1 VIVPMLSVTPR
12 AWRIGTIALSAVV
25 FAFLIASIL
34 VIVPLSFSADPF
46 FSYPIEHWSLRW
58 YAALVRDN
66 PQALLWQRAV
76 VNSLMIG
83 LSATLLATCLG
94 TLAAIGVWRSPRPFA
109 TIVTTL
115 MISPIVVPIVVTAI
129 GTYYFYA
136 RLGLVG
142 TYTGI
147 ILAHAALG
155 APFVFVT
162 VTATLASFDETL
174 LKAGAILGASPARVF
189 RMIMLP
195 LILPGVISGA
205 IFAFA
210 TSWDEVVIVL
220 FLAGPEQHTIPR
232 RMWSGVRDNLSPTII
247 AAATLLIALSLALML
262 TLEWLRRRTERL
274 RLAQPAS
281 ARRP

>member
-1 VIVPMLSVTPR
+1 MPTLSVTPR
-12 AWRIGTIALSAVV
+12 AWRIGTIALSALV
-25 FAFLIASIL
+25 FAFLIAPIL

-58 YAALVRDN
+58 YAALLGDD

-76 VNSLMIG
+76 LNSLAIG
-83 LSATLLATCLG
+83 LGATLLATLLG
-94 TLAAIGVWRSPRPFA
+94 TLAAIGLWRRRLPFA
-109 TIVTTL
+109 NVMTAFL
-115 MISPIVVPIVVTAI
+115 ISPMIVPIVVTAI
-129 GTYYFYA
+129 GMYYFYA
-136 RLGLVG
+136 RIGLIG

-155 APFVFVT
+155 APFVFIT
-162 VTATLASFDETL
+162 VSATLASFDETL
-174 LKAGAILGASPARVF
+174 LKAGAILGAGPARVF
-189 RMIMLP
+189 RRIMLP
-195 LILPGVISGA
+195 LIMPGVVSGA

-232 RMWSGVRDNLSPTII
+232 RMWSGMRDNLSPTII
-247 AAATLLIALSLALML
+247 AAATLLIVLSMVLML
-262 TLEWLRRRTERL
+262 TLEWLRRRSERF
-274 RLAQPAS
+274 RAAQSSP

>member
-1 VIVPMLSVTPR
+1 MIMPTLSVTPR
-12 AWRIGTIALSAVV
+12 AWRIGTIGLSALV
-25 FAFLIASIL
+25 FAFLIAPIL

-58 YAALVRDN
+58 YAALVGDD

-94 TLAAIGVWRSPRPFA
+94 TLAAIGVWRSPRPLA
-109 TIVTTL
+109 NIVTAL

-142 TYTGI
+142 TYAGI

-155 APFVFVT
+155 APFVFLT
-162 VTATLASFDETL
+162 VAATLASFDETL
-174 LKAGAILGASPARVF
+174 LKAGAILGAGPVRVF

-195 LILPGVISGA
+195 LILPGVVSGA

-247 AAATLLIALSLALML
+247 AAATLLIALSIALML
-262 TLEWLRRRTERL
+262 TLEWLRRRTERY
-274 RLAQPAS
+274 RLPRLHPAS
-281 ARRP
+281 HP

>member
-1 VIVPMLSVTPR
+1 MIMPSLSLTPR
-12 AWRIGTIALSAVV
+12 AWRLGAIALSGVV
-25 FAFLIASIL
+25 FAFLIAPIL

-46 FSYPIEHWSLRW
+46 FAYPIEQWSLRW
-58 YAALVRDN
+58 YAALVGDD

-76 VNSLMIG
+76 VNSLIIG

-94 TLAAIGVWRSPRPFA
+94 TLAAIGVWRSPRPLA
-109 TIVTTL
+109 NTVTAL
-115 MISPIVVPIVVTAI
+115 MLSPIVVPIVVTAI

-142 TYTGI
+142 TYTGL

-174 LKAGAILGASPARVF
+174 LKAGASLGASPARVF

-195 LILPGVISGA
+195 LILPGVVSGA

-210 TSWDEVVIVL
+210 TSWDEVVIAL

-232 RMWSGVRDNLSPTII
+232 RMWSGMRDNLSPTII
-247 AAATLLIALSLALML
+247 AAATLLIALSIALML
-262 TLEWLRRRTERL
+262 TLEWLRRRGARL
-274 RLAQPAS
+274 RLSHPVS
-281 ARRP
+281 AGRS

>member
-1 VIVPMLSVTPR
+1 VIMPSLSLTPR
-12 AWRIGTIALSAVV
+12 AWRLGVMALSGVV
-25 FAFLIASIL
+25 FAFLITPIL

-46 FSYPIEHWSLRW
+46 FAYPIDQWSLRW
-58 YAALVRDN
+58 YAALVGDD

-83 LSATLLATCLG
+83 LSATFLATCLG
-94 TLAAIGVWRSPRPFA
+94 TLAAIGVWRSPRPLA
-109 TIVTTL
+109 STVTAL
-115 MISPIVVPIVVTAI
+115 MLSPIVVPIVVTAI

-142 TYTGI
+142 TYAGL
-147 ILAHAALG
+147 ILAHTALG

-174 LKAGAILGASPARVF
+174 LKAGASLGASPARVF

-195 LILPGVISGA
+195 LILPGVVSGA
-205 IFAFA
+205 VFAFA
-210 TSWDEVVIVL
+210 TSWDEVVIAL

-247 AAATLLIALSLALML
+247 AASTLLIALSLALML
-262 TLEWLRRRTERL
+262 TLEWLRRRSARL
-274 RLAQPAS
+274 RLAQPVSVHHA
-281 ARRP
+281 

>member
-1 VIVPMLSVTPR
+1 VIKRTLSLTPQ
-12 AWRIGTIALSAVV
+12 AWRIGTIALSALV
-25 FAFLIASIL
+25 FAFLIAPIL
-34 VIVPLSFSADPF
+34 IIVPLSFSADPF
-46 FSYPIEHWSLRW
+46 FSYPVEHWSLRW
-58 YAALVRDN
+58 YAALVGSD

-83 LSATLLATCLG
+83 VGATLLATCLG
-94 TLAAIGVWRSPRPFA
+94 TLAAIGVWRRPRPFA
-109 TIVTTL
+109 TLVTAL
-115 MISPIVVPIVVTAI
+115 MLSPIVVPIVVTAI

-142 TYTGI
+142 TYTGL

-162 VTATLASFDETL
+162 VSATLASFDETL
-174 LKAGAILGASPARVF
+174 LKAGASLGASPARVF

-195 LILPGVISGA
+195 LILPGVVSGA

-210 TSWDEVVIVL
+210 TSWDEVVIAL

-262 TLEWLRRRTERL
+262 TLEWLRRRSERL
-274 RLAQPAS
+274 RLSQPVS
-281 ARRP
+281 ADHP

>member
-1 VIVPMLSVTPR
+1 VIKRTLSLTPQV
-12 AWRIGTIALSAVV
+12 WRIGAMALSVLV
-25 FAFLIASIL
+25 FVFLIAPIL
-34 VIVPLSFSADPF
+34 IIVPLSFSADPF

-58 YAALVRDN
+58 YAALVADD

-76 VNSLMIG
+76 VNSLIIG
-83 LSATLLATCLG
+83 FSATLIATCLG
-94 TLAAIGVWRSPRPFA
+94 TLAAIGVWRSPRPLA
-109 TIVTTL
+109 NTVTAL
-115 MISPIVVPIVVTAI
+115 MLSPIVVPIVVTAI

-142 TYTGI
+142 TYAGL

-174 LKAGAILGASPARVF
+174 LKAGASLGASPARVF

-195 LILPGVISGA
+195 LILPGVVSGA

-210 TSWDEVVIVL
+210 TSWDEVVIAL

-262 TLEWLRRRTERL
+262 TLEWLRRRSARL
-274 RLAQPAS
+274 RLAQPVS
-281 ARRP
+281 IHLP

>member
-1 VIVPMLSVTPR
+1 MPSLSVTPR
-12 AWRIGTIALSAVV
+12 AWRIGTIALSALV
-25 FAFLIASIL
+25 FAFLIAPIL
-34 VIVPLSFSADPF
+34 AIVPLSFSADPF

-58 YAALVRDN
+58 YAALVGDD

-83 LSATLLATCLG
+83 LGATLLATCLG
-94 TLAAIGVWRSPRPFA
+94 TLAAIGVWRSPRPL
-109 TIVTTL
+109 TNIVTAL
-115 MISPIVVPIVVTAI
+115 MISPIVVPIVITAI

-136 RLGLVG
+136 RIGLAG
-142 TYTGI
+142 TYTGV

-155 APFVFVT
+155 APFVFIT
-162 VTATLASFDETL
+162 VSATLASFDETL
-174 LKAGAILGASPARVF
+174 LKAGASLGASPVRVF

-247 AAATLLIALSLALML
+247 AAATLLIALSIALML

-274 RLAQPAS
+274 RLSPPAS
-281 ARRP
+281 AHTA

>member
-1 VIVPMLSVTPR
+1 MIMPTLSVTPR
-12 AWRIGTIALSAVV
+12 AWRIGTIALSALV
-25 FAFLIASIL
+25 FAFLIAPIL

-58 YAALVRDN
+58 YGAMVGDD

-76 VNSLMIG
+76 VNSLVVG
-83 LSATLLATCLG
+83 LGATLLATSLG
-94 TLAAIGVWRSPRPFA
+94 TLAAIGVWRSPRPLA
-109 TIVTTL
+109 NTVTAL

-129 GTYYFYA
+129 GTYYVYA

-142 TYTGI
+142 TYTGL

-155 APFVFVT
+155 APFVFLT
-162 VTATLASFDETL
+162 VAATLASFDETL
-174 LKAGAILGASPARVF
+174 LKAGASLGASPARVF

-195 LILPGVISGA
+195 LILPGVVSGA

-210 TSWDEVVIVL
+210 TSWDEVVVVL

-247 AAATLLIALSLALML
+247 AAATLLIALSIALML

-274 RLAQPAS
+274 RFSNPVS
-281 ARRP
+281 ADRP

>member
-1 VIVPMLSVTPR
+1 MIMRTLSVTPR
-12 AWRIGTIALSAVV
+12 AWHIATIALSALV
-25 FAFLIASIL
+25 FAFLIAPIL
-34 VIVPLSFSADPF
+34 IIVPLSFSADPF
-46 FSYPIEHWSLRW
+46 FSSPIEHWSLRW
-58 YAALVRDN
+58 YAALVGDD

-76 VNSLMIG
+76 VNSLIIG
-83 LSATLLATCLG
+83 LSATFLATCLG
-94 TLAAIGVWRSPRPFA
+94 TLAAIGVWRSPRPLA
-109 TIVTTL
+109 NIVTAL
-115 MISPIVVPIVVTAI
+115 MLSPIVVPIVVTAI

-136 RLGLVG
+136 RIGLVG

-174 LKAGAILGASPARVF
+174 LKAGASLGASPARVF

-247 AAATLLIALSLALML
+247 AAATLLIALSIALML
-262 TLEWLRRRTERL
+262 SLEWLRRRSERL
-274 RLAQPAS
+274 RLAPPVS
-281 ARRP
+281 AR

>member
-1 VIVPMLSVTPR
+1 MPALSVTPR
-12 AWRIGTIALSAVV
+12 AWRIGTIALSTVV
-25 FAFLIASIL
+25 FAFLIAPIL

-46 FSYPIEHWSLRW
+46 FSYPIEQWSLRW
-58 YAALVRDN
+58 YAAMIGDD

-76 VNSLMIG
+76 VNSLIVG

-94 TLAAIGVWRSPRPFA
+94 TLAAIGVWRSPRPLA
-109 TIVTTL
+109 NTVTAL

-155 APFVFVT
+155 APFVFLT
-162 VTATLASFDETL
+162 VAATLASFDETL
-174 LKAGAILGASPARVF
+174 LKAGASLGANPARVF

-195 LILPGVISGA
+195 LILPGVVSGA

-247 AAATLLIALSLALML
+247 AAATLLIVLSIALML
-262 TLEWLRRRTERL
+262 TLEWLRRRNERL
-274 RLAQPAS
+274 RVS
-281 ARRP
+281 AHHP

>member
-1 VIVPMLSVTPR
+1 MPSLSVTPR
-12 AWRIGTIALSAVV
+12 AWRIGAIAFSALV
-25 FAFLIASIL
+25 FAFLIAPIL
-34 VIVPLSFSADPF
+34 IIVPLSFSADPF

-58 YAALVRDN
+58 YAAMVGDD
-66 PQALLWQRAV
+66 PQALLWQRAIA
-76 VNSLMIG
+76 NSFLIG

-94 TLAAIGVWRSPRPFA
+94 TLAAIGVWRSPRPLA
-109 TIVTTL
+109 NTVTAL

-136 RLGLVG
+136 RIGLVG
-142 TYTGI
+142 TYTGL

-174 LKAGAILGASPARVF
+174 LKAGASLGATPARVF

-195 LILPGVISGA
+195 LILPGVVSGA

-247 AAATLLIALSLALML
+247 AAATLLIVLSIALML
-262 TLEWLRRRTERL
+262 TLEWLRRRSERL
-274 RLAQPAS
+274 RLSQPAS
-281 ARRP
+281 ADRP

>member
-1 VIVPMLSVTPR
+1 MIMRRLSLTPR
-12 AWRIGTIALSAVV
+12 AWRIAAIALSALVLV
-25 FAFLIASIL
+25 FLIAPIL

-46 FSYPIEHWSLRW
+46 FSYPIDHWSLRW
-58 YAALVRDN
+58 YAALTGDD

-76 VNSLMIG
+76 VNSLVIG
-83 LSATLLATCLG
+83 LSATLLATMLG

-109 TIVTTL
+109 STVTAL
-115 MISPIVVPIVVTAI
+115 LISPIVVPIVVTAI
-129 GTYYFYA
+129 GMYYLYA
-136 RLGLVG
+136 RLGLIG

-155 APFVFVT
+155 LPFVFVT
-162 VTATLASFDETL
+162 VGATLASFDETL
-174 LKAGAILGASPARVF
+174 LKAGAILGAGPARVF
-189 RMIMLP
+189 RLIMLP
-195 LILPGVISGA
+195 LILPGVVSGA

-247 AAATLLIALSLALML
+247 AAATLLIGLSIALML
-262 TLEWLRRRTERL
+262 TLEWLRRRSERL
-274 RLAQPAS
+274 RVS
-281 ARRP
+281 AHRS